1 MLSHASRSVRTCGP
15 RWWAVVLLLV
25 AMLPFASVRTG
36 ATGTITTATTVAALI
51 ADINAANASPTQGP
65 YTINLTSGGLYT
77 LVAEAAT
84 GNGTGLPAIV
94 SGVDLT
100 IAGNGA
106 TIQRSTASGTPD
118 FRTFSVNNGATLRL
132 NTLAVWNGSF
142 VGAAGASGTAG
153 TAFPGIA
160 GESAPGGAILN
171 SGTLFVSGSAFAN
184 NRAVSGAGGNGGS
197 GSNNSGLPG
206 GTGGAGGVAGGAS
219 GGAINNLGTL
229 IVTGSTFSN
238 NAALGGVGGNG
249 GNGGNGTGSPGGIG
263 GNAGKGGDAS
273 GGALNNGGMM
283 TVTNSTFVG
292 NIATGGVGGNGG
304 KPGTG
309 SSGNS
314 TGGNGARGGIGKGG
328 GTANTASGTL
338 ALTNSTLTANSAV
351 GGAGGMGVG
360 GTVAAASG
368 SGGGLRTEGGGVTV
382 RNSILAA
389 NSAISDGNC
398 GNFVTDGGYNLE
410 FSPATTCNFLNN
422 AQSSD
427 PMLGALA
434 NHGGPTQTI
443 ALPAGSVAIGH
454 GNPAVCAGTSGT
466 APVGGVDQR
475 VLPRSAG
482 HCSIGAFEP
491 QAPPTLTA
499 MSPTS
504 GPIAGGSSVT
514 LIGAGFLPGA
524 TVLFDMNPATA
535 VMVVNTTKITVT
547 TPAHNTGTVGL
558 VVMNPDLQ
566 ATSPLPYTYGTVAMA
581 PGARL
586 TGVSIAGS
594 PGPLPGAKRPSG
606 ASSGS
611 GSPSPLPPHR

>member
-1 MLSHASRSVRTCGP
+1 MLPTSRNALRCVFQ
-15 RWWAVVLLLV
+15 RWIVIVLLLATLPV
-25 AMLPFASVRTG
+25 ANVRTG
-36 ATGTITTATTVAALI
+36 AMGTVYTATTVAALI
-51 ADINAANASPTQGP
+51 ADINAANAAQGQS
-65 YTINLTSGGLYT
+65 TINLMPGGLYT
-77 LVAEAAT
+77 LTTEAT
-84 GNGTGLPAIV
+84 LNSGTGLPAIM

-118 FRTFSVNNGATLRL
+118 FRIFSVNNDATLRL

-171 SGTLFVSGSAFAN
+171 SGKLFVSGSAFAN

-229 IVTGSTFSN
+229 IVTGSTFSMN
-238 NAALGGVGGNG
+238 SVLGGAGGTGGNG
-249 GNGGNGTGSPGGIG
+249 GNGNGSGAGIG
-263 GNAGKGGDAS
+263 GNAGKGGDTT
-273 GGALNNGGMM
+273 GGALNNSGMM

-292 NIATGGVGGNGG
+292 NTTIGGAGGNGG
-304 KPGTG
+304 NPGMGTSG
-309 SSGNS
+309 S
-314 TGGNGARGGIGKGG
+314 
-328 GTANTASGTL
+328 TAGYGASGGMGQGGAISGML
-338 ALTNSTLTANSAV
+338 ALTNSTITANSAV
-351 GGAGGMGVG
+351 GGAGGTGFG
-360 GTVAAASG
+360 GKVADASG
-368 SGGGLRTEGGGVTV
+368 SGGGLRTPGGGATAKNV
-382 RNSILAA
+382 ILAA
-389 NSAISDGNC
+389 NIATSDGNC
-398 GNFVTDGGYNLE
+398 GNFVMDGGNNID
-410 FSPATTCNFLNN
+410 FNQATTCGFTN
-422 AQSSD
+422 ARTGNPQ
-427 PMLGALA
+427 LGALA
-434 NHGGPTQTI
+434 NNGGPTQTI
-443 ALPAGSVAIGH
+443 ALGMGSAAINN
-454 GNPAVCAGTSGT
+454 GNLTVCAGT
-466 APVGGVDQR
+466 AGGVDQR
-475 VLPRSAG
+475 GLPRPAG
-482 HCSIGAFEP
+482 QCSIGAFEP
-491 QAPPTLTA
+491 QASPTLTA
-499 MSPTS
+499 ISPTS

-566 ATSPLPYTYGTVAMA
+566 ATSPLPYTYGTVAIA

>member
-1 MLSHASRSVRTCGP
+1 
-15 RWWAVVLLLV
+15 VV
-25 AMLPFASVRTG
+25 
-36 ATGTITTATTVAALI
+36 
-51 ADINAANASPTQGP
+51 
-65 YTINLTSGGLYT
+65 
-77 LVAEAAT
+77 
-84 GNGTGLPAIV
+84 
-94 SGVDLT
+94 
-100 IAGNGA
+100 
-106 TIQRSTASGTPD
+106 
-118 FRTFSVNNGATLRL
+118 
-132 NTLAVWNGSF
+132 
-142 VGAAGASGTAG
+142 
-153 TAFPGIA
+153 
-160 GESAPGGAILN
+160 
-171 SGTLFVSGSAFAN
+171 
-184 NRAVSGAGGNGGS
+184 AGGNGGS

-206 GTGGAGGVAGGAS
+206 GTGGAGGNAGGAS

-292 NIATGGVGGNGG
+292 NTTIGGAGGNGG
-304 KPGTG
+304 NPGKGTSG
-309 SSGNS
+309 STAGY
-314 TGGNGARGGIGKGG
+314 GASGGIGKGG

-410 FSPATTCNFLNN
+410 FSPATTCNFVNN

-454 GNPAVCAGTSGT
+454 GNPAVCAGTSDT

-475 VLPRSAG
+475 GLPRSAG

>member
-1 MLSHASRSVRTCGP
+1 LLSHASRSGRTCGP

-25 AMLPFASVRTG
+25 ATLPFASVRTG

-77 LVAEAAT
+77 LVAEAAL
-84 GNGTGLPAIV
+84 NSGTGLPAIV

-100 IAGNGA
+100 IVGNGA
-106 TIQRSTASGTPD
+106 TIQRSTATGTPD
-118 FRTFSVNNGATLRL
+118 FRIFSVNNGATLRL

-171 SGTLFVSGSAFAN
+171 SGALFVSGSAFAN
-184 NRAVSGAGGNGGS
+184 NHAVGGAGGNGGS
-197 GSNNSGLPG
+197 GPNNDGLPG

-219 GGAINNLGTL
+219 GGAINNLGRL

-304 KPGTG
+304 KAGIG

-314 TGGNGARGGIGKGG
+314 TGGNGARGGTGQGG
-328 GTANTASGTL
+328 GILTTINGTL
-338 ALTNSTLTANSAV
+338 TVSNGTLTGNGAIGGANGTGANGPGAPANS
-351 GGAGGMGVG
+351 
-360 GTVAAASG
+360 
-368 SGGGLRTEGGGVTV
+368 SGGGIHTPGGNVTV
-382 RNSILAA
+382 QNTILAA
-389 NSAISDGNC
+389 NTAISDGNC

-410 FSPATTCNFLNN
+410 FSPATTCGFMNH
-422 AQSSD
+422 AQSSN
-427 PMLGALA
+427 PILGALM
-434 NHGGPTQTI
+434 NHGGPTQTV
-443 ALPAGSVAIGH
+443 ALGFGSVAINH
-454 GNPAVCAGTSGT
+454 GNPTVCTGT
-466 APVGGVDQR
+466 AGSVDQR
-475 VLPRSAG
+475 GLPRSAG
-482 HCSIGAFEP
+482 QCSIGAFEP
-491 QAPPTLTA
+491 QASPTLTA

-524 TVLFDMNPATA
+524 TVLFDINPAAA

-558 VVMNPDLQ
+558 VVTNPDLQ